1 MAWRA
6 CSTSASSPPW
16 QPVPSLSCCVPFP
29 GHGDKLPAGQFVLC
43 VSAWA
48 PSFPHPAA
56 AAMQLHAPNE
66 PTRACVC
73 VCVCV
78 CLCVCMCVNIFH
90 NCTGEARCSATNT
103 NSLVRASE
111 YLRLTSTRRLIFD
124 AHIVSEM
131 KMKICH
137 PQNISG
143 ASEESSTAGFSFT
156 TEADNTYSSSGVAL
170 VHSAFCSC
178 SKDFGVNKVFS
189 NQFGISEL
197 LETLTSCKEPFL
209 FIFISVVSFYFSCLA
224 ECCHSVLLWSSRNV
238 LLTT

>member
-1 MAWRA
+1 MVGVCYDGVEGVLYLCLFSTLAACAFTVMLCAIPRAWRQIA
-6 CSTSASSPPW
+6 CRSVRSLRVCLSALISS
-16 QPVPSLSCCVPFP
+16 SCSRRYAAPRTE
-29 GHGDKLPAGQFVLC
+29 
-43 VSAWA
+43 WA
-48 PSFPHPAA
+48 NQSVC
-56 AAMQLHAPNE
+56 L
-66 PTRACVC
+66 C

-143 ASEESSTAGFSFT
+143 ASEESSTAGFSLT

-178 SKDFGVNKVFS
+178 SKDFSVNKVKINLGSQSCWRLWRAARSHFYLFLS
-189 NQFGISEL
+189 L
-197 LETLTSCKEPFL
+197 LSPST
-209 FIFISVVSFYFSCLA
+209 SVV
-224 ECCHSVLLWSSRNV
+224 
-238 LLTT
+238 